1 MSQYQVDRIQHLQRE
16 RAQLRYQLEQ
26 QTSAALIYAA
36 LAVVGWGA
44 FVVVLV
50 AC

>member
-1 MSQYQVDRIQHLQRE
+1 MSQYQIDRIAELQRE
-16 RAQLRYQLEQ
+16 RTRLRYELES

-36 LAVVGWGA
+36 LAVVGWAA
-44 FVVVLV
+44 FVVVLI

>member
-1 MSQYQVDRIQHLQRE
+1 MSQYQVDRINHLQKE
-16 RAQLRYQLEQ
+16 RSRLSAELET

-44 FVVVLV
+44 FVVVLI